1 MSKIGPLVDNF
12 ENTYNILTLKDTKET
27 VSQLSVVSFCLI
39 YQETVMK
46 LVPLAPLAM
55 IMFIFYNYFY
65 EKEFKRPK
73 NTYIRNMKFIQAQ
86 MNFVGDMFDFQY
98 YLIDNCLF
106 WKSNEKTLMTLNML
120 LIAFLAVTPLWLV
133 PLRYIL
139 VAGLWGVPIS
149 HSPFCM
155 AVGQTVV

>member
-1 MSKIGPLVDNF
+1 
-12 ENTYNILTLKDTKET
+12 
-27 VSQLSVVSFCLI
+27 
-39 YQETVMK
+39 MK